1 VSWRQ
6 VDPWPAAPDRWCLA
20 VDVGATKLAVG
31 LVSGSGA
38 ILAAQRVPTP
48 SSPAGDPEPGLR
60 ALFGVVDQVC
70 RIARTEGLTLL
81 ACGVGSGGPMD
92 EERRVSPL
100 HIPGWR
106 DLPIGPLL
114 AERTGLA
121 TFVDND
127 AKALVLGEWW
137 WGAGRG
143 YRNLLGMVVSSGIG
157 AGLVVDGRLLDGA
170 SGNAGHLGHLV
181 VVPEGRPCACGNR
194 GCVEAET
201 SGLAIAARTGRP
213 PAEAPPEVRW
223 RAGAL
228 VGQAVASAVVLLDL
242 SLAVV
247 GGSVALGFGGPF
259 FQAANAALARHAP
272 IGYAR
277 AARVV
282 PVGQGPD
289 APLAGAG
296 ALAWRGLLGVEQPPP
311 TLEHSTAPSD
321 PGPSDSGGSWSAQDR
336 PAARPQ
342 G

>member
-1 VSWRQ
+1 VHRQ
-6 VDPWPAAPDRWCLA
+6 AVESWPAAADRWCLA
-20 VDVGATKLAVG
+20 VDIGATKLAVG

-38 ILAAQRVPTP
+38 VRAAERVPTP
-48 SSPAGDPEPGLR
+48 HGPAGDPEPGLR
-60 ALFGVVDQVC
+60 VLFGAVDQVC
-70 RIARTEGLTLL
+70 RVARTEGLTVL

-92 EERRVSPL
+92 AERRISPL

-181 VVPEGRPCACGNR
+181 VVPDGRPCACGNR

-201 SGLAIAARTGRP
+201 SGLAIAAWTGRP
-213 PAEAPPEVRW
+213 PAEASPAVRR

-247 GGSVALGFGGPF
+247 GGSVALGYGSAF
-259 FQAANAALARHAP
+259 FEAANAALARHAP

-277 AARVV
+277 AARIV
-282 PVGQGPD
+282 PVAQGPD

-296 ALAWRGLLGVEQPPP
+296 AVGWRGLLGVEEPPP
-311 TLEHSTAPSD
+311 VLERRAGSDGQDPSD
-321 PGPSDSGGSWSAQDR
+321 QGESSARGGLTAR
-336 PAARPQ
+336 PAQ
-342 G
+342 